1 MMPSLASAHQ
11 MVVMRPD
18 GISFQGAYSI
28 RGHWMFINRISRRNL
43 RNSVVEAARTE
54 LLPKEIV

>member
-11 MVVMRPD
+11 VVTMRPD
-18 GISFQGAYSI
+18 GISFQGAYSM
-28 RGHWMFINRISRRNL
+28 RGHWMFINRVSRRNL
-43 RNSVVEAARTE
+43 RHAVVEAAQTQ